1 MARLLRSAPIGALA
15 ALALGACVTATAV
28 PAAAQ
33 GIAGSWPQGGQSIA
47 GSWPQGGQSIAGSW
61 PQGGQSIAGSWP
73 KGGEAAARIAGGRS
87 AFAPNNNRGCY
98 WQNWPNYDIEGNFAG
113 YQPVQVCN

>member
-47 GSWPQGGQSIAGSW
+47 GSWPQGGQ
-61 PQGGQSIAGSWP
+61 
-73 KGGEAAARIAGGRS
+73 AAARIAGGRS

-98 WQNWPNYDIEGNFAG
+98 WQNWPNYDIGGNFAG